1 MDITKFT
8 RSIKEAALAGYD
20 TPKACVDYLFSDPER
35 DPAVSE
41 ELLAAVTRL
50 FASVDFN
57 REFQRAKEDIIGT
70 ALESFKATVME
81 NVLEM
86 KDMAKNAT
94 DDRVKYSANKDILD
108 RVGLAPVQK
117 GVTYTPAD
125 WEKVLK
131 GLKKKDDPPDAPGSR
146 PE

>member
-1 MDITKFT
+1 MDLT
-8 RSIKEAALAGYD
+8 RYTREIKEAALAGFD
-20 TPKACVDYLFSDPER
+20 TPKACADYLFGSKGL

-41 ELLAAVTRL
+41 ELLAAITRL

-57 REFQRAKEDIIGT
+57 REFQRAKEDLIGT
-70 ALESFKATVME
+70 ALESFKSTVMK
-81 NVLEM
+81 NVLQM
-86 KDMAKNAT
+86 KDMAENAT

-125 WEKVLK
+125 WEKVLQ
-131 GLKKKDDPPDAPGSR
+131 GLKKKDGPPDAPGSR